1 VLTLDDLGD
10 LATDELTAILRTDE
24 ARAADLIL
32 KARAHWFDT

>member
-32 KARAHWFDT
+32 KARAHWFDA